1 MSAVKDQSQHGTFL
15 YTNFYNLY
23 QKSKLD
29 SHAKNELA
37 TGVLLKSR
45 MHTAMP
51 ESVEA
56 RVISEEQQQ
65 DLKKWTTLSMRSNYR
80 TLNESRKKLKYLLNE
95 LEEILAKS

>member
-23 QKSKLD
+23 QKSKLE
-29 SHAKNELA
+29 SQSKNELT

-45 MHTAMP
+45 IHTAMP
-51 ESVEA
+51 VSVEA

-65 DLKKWTTLSMRSNYR
+65 NLKNWATLSMRSNYR

-95 LEEILAKS
+95 LEEVLAKS